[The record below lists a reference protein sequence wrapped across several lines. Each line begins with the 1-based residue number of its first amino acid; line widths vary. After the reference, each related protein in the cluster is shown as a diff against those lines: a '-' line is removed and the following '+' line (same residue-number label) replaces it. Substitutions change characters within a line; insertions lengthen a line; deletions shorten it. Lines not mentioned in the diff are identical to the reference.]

1 MASTRA
7 QSDRTTLLKNAS
19 VVTTALDGVMELAKG
34 RRKSGL
40 LLLGAAAVSS
50 RVPGFGTATSML
62 LRVYRRLR

>member
-1 MASTRA
+1 M
-7 QSDRTTLLKNAS
+7 KNAS